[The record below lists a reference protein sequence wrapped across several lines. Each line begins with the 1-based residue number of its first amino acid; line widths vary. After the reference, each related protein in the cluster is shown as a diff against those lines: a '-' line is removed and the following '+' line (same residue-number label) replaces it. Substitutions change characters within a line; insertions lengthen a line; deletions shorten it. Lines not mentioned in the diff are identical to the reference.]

1 MAQLKINRDGD
12 LIISKHLALP
22 KVLCDKL
29 IEESKEQD
37 MTLTAYIVD
46 ILEKR
51 PILKS

>member
-1 MAQLKINRDGD
+1 MAQLRINRDGKVVV
-12 LIISKHLALP
+12 SKHLALP
-22 KVLCDKL
+22 KELCNTL

-37 MTLTAYIVD
+37 MTLNAYIVD